1 MQKKKFDLTADLINL
16 SEESTV
22 NMSFNKN
29 DVNNQK
35 SSNNVKNKSVSL
47 TVSVEESFHAEFK
60 SWCARHRLKMNE
72 AITKGFQ
79 LLKEKNGA

>member
-22 NMSFNKN
+22 NVSADQNIE
-29 DVNNQK
+29 NNRK
-35 SSNNVKNKSVSL
+35 INNSVKNKTVSL
-47 TVSVEESFHAEFK
+47 TVSVEENFHAEFK